1 MTDEDDAGDAGE
13 VDEREQSDL
22 LAFLNKRGAV
32 ELLGAVNMD
41 GVRYGYLEES
51 LGISHDTVSKYLAQA
66 EELDLIEPESVRGE
80 RGVTHKY
87 VLTPLGAR
95 IHRKLKHM
103 GAVDDF
109 NLLQMYRRRVPE
121 YEEELR
127 DWVQER
133 EEEGDLHDRKRNRD
147 CYEYLKRDFN
157 RTGSDD
163 GEGK

>member
-1 MTDEDDAGDAGE
+1 MTDEDDAGDAGG
-13 VDEREQSDL
+13 VDDREHSDL

-32 ELLGAVNMD
+32 ELLGTVNMD

-95 IHRKLKHM
+95 LHRKLKQM

-121 YEEELR
+121 YEEELKE
-127 DWVQER
+127 WVRER
-133 EEEGDLHDRKRNRD
+133 EEEDDLHDRKRNRD
-147 CYEYLKRDFN
+147 SYEYLKRDF
-157 RTGSDD
+157 GGAGDS
-163 GEGK
+163 EESK